1 MLVRVLSS
9 AQSWAATLRFLLKQS
24 KLLGEQRLG
33 ALMAGL
39 KLSLLLV
46 GQCSA
51 VRILSQEYGGIIV
64 QVLFL
69 LCGSS
74 EERRASPAS
83 GLLKQA
89 TG

>member
-51 VRILSQEYGGIIV
+51 VRIFSQEYGGIIV

-69 LCGSS
+69 LCGGL

-83 GLLKQA
+83 GLLTQA